1 MIIGIPKEIKDNEYR
16 VALPP
21 SGVETLVHAGH
32 RILVQEGAGL
42 GSGFPDDAYVQSGA
56 TLLARAEDVW
66 ESAELVVKV
75 KEPLPAE
82 FAYLRPGLLLFTFL
96 HLAADEAL
104 TEALLA
110 KQVTAIGYETVQTA
124 EGALPLLKPMSEIA
138 GRMAVQIGA
147 HYLEQTHGGRGVLLG
162 GVPGVRA
169 GSVVIIGGG
178 TVGANAAEIALGMRA
193 RVTVIDNNLERLRF
207 LDQVWQ
213 GRATLVASN
222 HRNIFE
228 AVRRAELLI
237 GAVLLPGARAPRLVT
252 EEMVASMAPG
262 SVVIDVA
269 VDQGGCIETAQV
281 TTHSAPIYLK
291 HGVIHY
297 AVANIPGAVPRTS
310 TLALS
315 NATLPYVLKLANGGL
330 QAASQDAALAKG
342 VNTMDGALTHPAV
355 AEAFG
360 REYVPVERLLYDRA
374 PRLMR

>member
-21 SGVETLVHAGH
+21 GGVETLVHAGH
-32 RILVQEGAGL
+32 RVLVQEGAGL
-42 GSGFPDDAYVQSGA
+42 DSGFVEEDYVQSGA
-56 TLLARAEDVW
+56 TLVARAEDVW
-66 ESAELVVKV
+66 EGAELVVKV

-124 EGALPLLKPMSEIA
+124 DGALPLLKPMSEIA

-147 HYLEQTHGGRGVLLG
+147 HYLEQTYGGRGVLLG

-169 GSVVIIGGG
+169 ASVVILGGG

-213 GRATLVASN
+213 GRVTLVASN
-222 HRNIFE
+222 HRSIFE

-237 GAVLLPGARAPRLVT
+237 GAVLLPGARAPILVT
-252 EEMVASMAPG
+252 EEMIATMAPG

-269 VDQGGCIETAQV
+269 VDQGGCIETAHI
-281 TTHSAPIYLK
+281 TSHSAPIYLK

-315 NATLPYVLKLANGGL
+315 NATLPYVLKLANRGL
-330 QAASQDAALAKG
+330 EAAYEDAALAKG

-355 AEAFG
+355 AQAFA
-360 REYVPVERLLYDRA
+360 REYVPFERLLRG
-374 PRLMR
+374 

>member
-32 RILVQEGAGL
+32 RVLVQEGAGL
-42 GSGFPDDAYVQSGA
+42 GSGFPDDTYVQSGA

-66 ESAELVVKV
+66 EGAELVVKV

-82 FAYLRPGLLLFTFL
+82 YPYLRPGLLLFTYL
-96 HLAADEAL
+96 HLAADKAL
-104 TEALLA
+104 TDALLA
-110 KQVTAIGYETVQTA
+110 QQVTALAYETVQTA
-124 EGALPLLKPMSEIA
+124 DGALPLLKPMSEIA

-147 HYLEQTHGGRGVLLG
+147 HYLEQTYGGRGVLLG

-178 TVGANAAEIALGMRA
+178 TVGANAAQIALGMGA
-193 RVTVIDNNLERLRF
+193 RVTVIDSNLERLRF

-213 GRATLVASN
+213 GRVTVVASN
-222 HRNIFE
+222 HRSIFE

-237 GAVLLPGARAPRLVT
+237 GAVLLPGARAPILVT
-252 EEMVASMAPG
+252 EEMIASMAPG

-269 VDQGGCIETAQV
+269 VDQGGCIETAHV
-281 TTHSAPIYLK
+281 TTHSVPIYLK

-315 NATLPYVLKLANGGL
+315 NATLPYVLKLANRGL
-330 QAASQDAALAKG
+330 QAASGDAALAKG

-355 AEAFG
+355 AGAFE
-360 REYVPVERLLYDRA
+360 REYVPIERLLHGMVPQA
-374 PRLMR
+374 VG